1 MFTLRLRKLVLLA
14 LIALIVLMG
23 NLIAITTWLSQAG
36 AIDLAQHIR
45 SEYLTGTAITILF
58 ALLVLLVSP
67 RASSGVS
74 SRTCP
79 VCDKPH
85 RGGSYCQHCGS
96 RCES

>member
-1 MFTLRLRKLVLLA
+1 MLTLRIRKLVLLA

-23 NLIAITTWLSQAG
+23 NLIAITAWLSQVG

-45 SEYLTGTAITILF
+45 REYLTGTAITILL
-58 ALLVLLVSP
+58 ALLILLVSP
-67 RASSGVS
+67 RASSAVS
-74 SRTCP
+74 SRTCQ

-96 RCES
+96 RCAS